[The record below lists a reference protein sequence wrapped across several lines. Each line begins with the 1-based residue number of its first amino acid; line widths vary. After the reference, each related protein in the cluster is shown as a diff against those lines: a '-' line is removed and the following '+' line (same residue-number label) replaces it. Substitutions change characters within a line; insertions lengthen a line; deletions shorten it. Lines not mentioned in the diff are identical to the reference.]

1 MASQGS
7 SRGAAA
13 GSKRK
18 AVDRDDKPR
27 KAAKAY
33 QDREAQVGKHMA
45 FCCCAQANAG
55 KGRCLARHAGTLWPD
70 WECLKMPPGWA

>member
-18 AVDRDDKPR
+18 AVDRDEKPR

-55 KGRCLARHAGTLWPD
+55 RVAAWQGMLGPCNPVGSA
-70 WECLKMPPGWA
+70 